1 LEKFGSFCFACVGLC
16 DWGKTK
22 CAKCVSAIKLKNK
35 KERRQKNKTSLRWLV
50 CLAVSPLVTLLSQT
64 VCFITVV
71 LNLHGRHRVSA
82 NLVIEEVFYPKPS
95 PIQQSYVV
103 LEKVLKSKHT

>member
-22 CAKCVSAIKLKNK
+22 CAKCVSAIKLKKK

-50 CLAVSPLVTLLSQT
+50 CLSFTILFQT

-71 LNLHGRHRVSA
+71 LMLHGRHRVAA
-82 NLVIEEVFYPKPS
+82 NVFGLGEGGDFHHKC
-95 PIQQSYVV
+95 
-103 LEKVLKSKHT
+103 